1 MPFGLQRQFFN
12 IPAALTGMN
21 NQSSDTYKVL
31 TEKYGIYPLA
41 TWDNEQ
47 MQFVSMLNVWEARQ
61 GNTDY
66 KGTILC
72 VGNGGLEF
80 SHQNSDGTPDVEA
93 YPKNNAYQGT
103 VLRIAQNAIEY
114 LKTR

>member
-1 MPFGLQRQFFN
+1 MPFGLQRQCFN
-12 IPAALTGMN
+12 IPAARTGMN

-66 KGTILC
+66 KGTIL
-72 VGNGGLEF
+72 
-80 SHQNSDGTPDVEA
+80 
-93 YPKNNAYQGT
+93 
-103 VLRIAQNAIEY
+103 
-114 LKTR
+114 